1 VRGRHRWPRR
11 SAARGAVAP
20 STRPKGTRPCR
31 RKIEMTSCAQSRDD
45 TAVGGGHDE
54 IGRWCWT
61 INSLVR
67 LKGLFLGADLHS
79 GLLGAQGG
87 SKARS
92 GTGATRSEAS
102 MARTHPLAR
111 LSTRLI
117 IASGGP
123 KLMRS
128 CFGFCRP
135 WRSAGHPGSLPQ
147 TEAAAVPRRG
157 GRPFDG
163 RPAASILFGGRCRA
177 TCPRCCRGG

>member
-1 VRGRHRWPRR
+1 MVLDNQFLGE
-11 SAARGAVAP
+11 
-20 STRPKGTRPCR
+20 
-31 RKIEMTSCAQSRDD
+31 IERT
-45 TAVGGGHDE
+45 
-54 IGRWCWT
+54 
-61 INSLVR
+61 
-67 LKGLFLGADLHS
+67 FLGADLHS

-128 CFGFCRP
+128 CFGFCRLAISRP
-135 WRSAGHPGSLPQ
+135 SRFAASDRSRGS
-147 TEAAAVPRRG
+147 
-157 GRPFDG
+157 
-163 RPAASILFGGRCRA
+163 PAAWRA
-177 TCPRCCRGG
+177 PL